1 MTSRT
6 DRLHRISP
14 RSKLSFSSLPFAVA
28 LFLFAGCSKKEPEV
42 LPEVSVEVAAAK
54 KGDVSQIVAA
64 EAVVF
69 PLQQAVVTPKI
80 SSTIKSFAV
89 QRGARVRK
97 GQLLAVLENADL
109 SAAATQ
115 SQGEYEQAEGA
126 FVTSTASS
134 IPEQIQ
140 KAELDASSSKAA
152 ADAQKQVVESRKE
165 LFQQGALPRRELDAA
180 EVALAQA
187 QSQYQQAQKVLD
199 DLRRSGKEQA
209 VKSAGGQFNA
219 AKGKL
224 LSSQAALSYS
234 YIKSPINGV
243 VTDRPLY
250 PGELATANQPLLT
263 VMDNSSL
270 IAKAHISQAQAVG
283 LKKGAEAE
291 IRIAGQDDPIP
302 GKLSL
307 VSPALDPGSTTIEVW
322 VQAAKPPDSL
332 RPGMTVE
339 ISITAATAQDAVLVP
354 NNSIFQTND
363 GRELRCGCRLRQR
376 RAPKKCSTWH
386 SRHQRNAD
394 HQRPK
399 RRRIGHHFRRIRIAR
414 QNQNQ
419 NRSSRERRK
428 TPIKLATSQTGIPPT
443 HRTESPP
450 ISPAKKPP
458 ANQNLPA
465 RKRSSAHAGAARF
478 SFASKTSSRQLAMV
492 PENFPA
498 GSVFNYQP
506 GARRRLSGV

>member
-1 MTSRT
+1 MTSCT
-6 DRLHRISP
+6 DRLRRISS
-14 RSKLSFSSLPFAVA
+14 RTKLSFSSLPFAVA
-28 LFLFAGCSKKEPEV
+28 LFVFVGCSKKEPEV
-42 LPEVSVEVAAAK
+42 VPEVSVQVTPAK
-54 KGDVSQIVAA
+54 KGDVSRMVAA

-115 SQGEYEQAEGA
+115 SKGEYEQAEGA
-126 FVTSTASS
+126 YVTSTASS

-224 LSSQAALSYS
+224 LASEAALSYS
-234 YIKSPINGV
+234 YVKSPINGV

-339 ISITAATAQDAVLVP
+339 ISITAATAEDAVIVP

-363 GRELRCGCRLRQR
+363 GANYVVVTGSDNVAHQKNVQLGIRGVTETQITSGVNAGESVIISGGYGLPDKTKIKIE
-376 RAPKKCSTWH
+376 APEK
-386 SRHQRNAD
+386 NEDAD
-394 HQRPK
+394 TAGDK
-399 RRRIGHHFRRIRIAR
+399 
-414 QNQNQ
+414 
-419 NRSSRERRK
+419 SDRK
-428 TPIKLATSQTGIPPT
+428 TADSSDGKTADKSGKKTTGKSKSSG
-443 HRTESPP
+443 TE
-450 ISPAKKPP
+450 K
-458 ANQNLPA
+458 
-465 RKRSSAHAGAARF
+465 
-478 SFASKTSSRQLAMV
+478 
-492 PENFPA
+492 E
-498 GSVFNYQP
+498 
-506 GARRRLSGV
+506 

>member
-6 DRLHRISP
+6 DRLRRISP
-14 RSKLSFSSLPFAVA
+14 RTKLSFSSLPFAVA
-28 LFLFAGCSKKEPEV
+28 LFVFVGCSKKEPEV
-42 LPEVSVEVAAAK
+42 APEVSVQVTLAK
-54 KGDVSQIVAA
+54 KGDVSRIVAA

-109 SAAATQ
+109 SAVATQ
-115 SQGEYEQAEGA
+115 SKGEYEQAEGA
-126 FVTSTASS
+126 YVTSTASS

-152 ADAQKQVVESRKE
+152 ADAQKQIVESRKE

-224 LSSQAALSYS
+224 LASQAALSYS

-270 IAKAHISQAQAVG
+270 VAKAHISQAQAVG

-332 RPGMTVE
+332 RPGMTVQ
-339 ISITAATAQDAVLVP
+339 ISITAATAQDAVIVP

-363 GRELRCGCRLRQR
+363 GANYVVVTGSDNVAHQKNVQLGIRGVTETQITSGVNAGEAVITSGGYGLPDKTKIKIE
-376 RAPKKCSTWH
+376 APEK
-386 SRHQRNAD
+386 NEDAD
-394 HQRPK
+394 K
-399 RRRIGHHFRRIRIAR
+399 AGDK
-414 QNQNQ
+414 
-419 NRSSRERRK
+419 SDRK
-428 TPIKLATSQTGIPPT
+428 TADSSDGK
-443 HRTESPP
+443 
-450 ISPAKKPP
+450 PAEKSGKKPTG
-458 ANQNLPA
+458 
-465 RKRSSAHAGAARF
+465 KSKSSGTE
-478 SFASKTSSRQLAMV
+478 K
-492 PENFPA
+492 E
-498 GSVFNYQP
+498 
-506 GARRRLSGV
+506 

>member
-6 DRLHRISP
+6 DRLLRISP
-14 RSKLSFSSLPFAVA
+14 RTKLSFPSLPFAVA
-28 LFLFAGCSKKEPEV
+28 LFVFVGCSKKEPEV
-42 LPEVSVEVAAAK
+42 VPEVSVQVTPAK
-54 KGDVSQIVAA
+54 KGDVSRIVAA

-115 SQGEYEQAEGA
+115 SKGEYQQAEGA
-126 FVTSTASS
+126 YVTSTASS

-140 KAELDASSSKAA
+140 KAELDASSFKAA
-152 ADAQKQVVESRKE
+152 ADAQKQIVESRKE

-224 LSSQAALSYS
+224 LASQAALSYS

-332 RPGMTVE
+332 RPGMTVQ
-339 ISITAATAQDAVLVP
+339 ISITAATAQDAVIVP

-363 GRELRCGCRLRQR
+363 GANYVVVAGSDNVAHQKNVQLGIRGITETQIASGVNAGESVITSGGYGLPDKTKIKIE
-376 RAPKKCSTWH
+376 APEK
-386 SRHQRNAD
+386 NEDAD
-394 HQRPK
+394 
-399 RRRIGHHFRRIRIAR
+399 
-414 QNQNQ
+414 
-419 NRSSRERRK
+419 K
-428 TPIKLATSQTGIPPT
+428 TGDKSDQKTAGPSGEKPATKSGDN
-443 HRTESPP
+443 SG
-450 ISPAKKPP
+450 KKP
-458 ANQNLPA
+458 AG
-465 RKRSSAHAGAARF
+465 KSKSSGTE
-478 SFASKTSSRQLAMV
+478 K
-492 PENFPA
+492 E
-498 GSVFNYQP
+498 
-506 GARRRLSGV
+506 

>member
-1 MTSRT
+1 MTSCT
-6 DRLHRISP
+6 DRLRRISS
-14 RSKLSFSSLPFAVA
+14 RTKLSFSSLPFAVA
-28 LFLFAGCSKKEPEV
+28 LFVFVGCSKKEPEV
-42 LPEVSVEVAAAK
+42 VPEVSVQVTPAK
-54 KGDVSQIVAA
+54 KGDVSRIVAA

-115 SQGEYEQAEGA
+115 SKGEYEQAEGA
-126 FVTSTASS
+126 YVTSTASS

-224 LSSQAALSYS
+224 LASEAALSYS
-234 YIKSPINGV
+234 YVKSPINGV

-283 LKKGAEAE
+283 LKKGAQAE

-339 ISITAATAQDAVLVP
+339 ISITAATAEDAVIVP

-363 GRELRCGCRLRQR
+363 GANYVVVTGSDNVAHQKTVQLGIRGVTETQITSGVNAGESVIISGGYGLPDKTKIKIE
-376 RAPKKCSTWH
+376 APEK
-386 SRHQRNAD
+386 NEDAD
-394 HQRPK
+394 TAGDK
-399 RRRIGHHFRRIRIAR
+399 
-414 QNQNQ
+414 
-419 NRSSRERRK
+419 SDRK
-428 TPIKLATSQTGIPPT
+428 TADSSDGKTADKSGKKTTGKSKSSG
-443 HRTESPP
+443 TE
-450 ISPAKKPP
+450 K
-458 ANQNLPA
+458 
-465 RKRSSAHAGAARF
+465 
-478 SFASKTSSRQLAMV
+478 
-492 PENFPA
+492 E
-498 GSVFNYQP
+498 
-506 GARRRLSGV
+506 

>member
-1 MTSRT
+1 MTSHT
-6 DRLHRISP
+6 DRLRRISP
-14 RSKLSFSSLPFAVA
+14 RTKLSFSSLPFAVA
-28 LFLFAGCSKKEPEV
+28 LFVFVGCSKKEPEV
-42 LPEVSVEVAAAK
+42 VPEVSVQVTPAK
-54 KGDVSQIVAA
+54 KGEVSRIVAA

-115 SQGEYEQAEGA
+115 SKGEYEQAEGA
-126 FVTSTASS
+126 YVTSTASS

-140 KAELDASSSKAA
+140 KAELDATSSKAA
-152 ADAQKQVVESRKE
+152 ADAQKKIAESRKD

-224 LSSQAALSYS
+224 LASQAALSYS

-250 PGELATANQPLLT
+250 PGELATASQPLLT

-332 RPGMTVE
+332 RPGMTVQ
-339 ISITAATAQDAVLVP
+339 ISITAATAQDAVIVP

-363 GRELRCGCRLRQR
+363 GANYVVVAGSDHVAHQKNVQLGIRGITETQIASGVNAGESVITSGGYGLPDKTKIKIE
-376 RAPKKCSTWH
+376 APEK
-386 SRHQRNAD
+386 NAD
-394 HQRPK
+394 ADK
-399 RRRIGHHFRRIRIAR
+399 AGDK
-414 QNQNQ
+414 
-419 NRSSRERRK
+419 SDRK
-428 TPIKLATSQTGIPPT
+428 TADSSDGKPADKSGKKTTGKSNSSG
-443 HRTESPP
+443 TE
-450 ISPAKKPP
+450 K
-458 ANQNLPA
+458 
-465 RKRSSAHAGAARF
+465 
-478 SFASKTSSRQLAMV
+478 
-492 PENFPA
+492 E
-498 GSVFNYQP
+498 
-506 GARRRLSGV
+506 

>member
-1 MTSRT
+1 MTART
-6 DRLHRISP
+6 DRPLRISP
-14 RSKLSFSSLPFAVA
+14 RTKLFI
-28 LFLFAGCSKKEPEV
+28 LFLPLAAAPFVLAGCSKKEPEV
-42 LPEVSVEVAAAK
+42 LPEVSVQVTPARI
-54 KGDVSQIVAA
+54 GNVSRMVTA

-115 SQGEYEQAEGA
+115 SKGEYEQAEGA

-140 KAELDASSSKAA
+140 KAELDASSLQAA
-152 ADAQKQVVESRKE
+152 ADAQKKIVESRKE

-224 LSSQAALSYS
+224 LASEAALSYS
-234 YIKSPINGV
+234 YINSPINGV

-270 IAKAHISQAQAVG
+270 IAKAHLSQAQAVG

-302 GKLSL
+302 GTLSL

-339 ISITAATAQDAVLVP
+339 ISITAATAEDAVIVP

-363 GRELRCGCRLRQR
+363 GANYVVVAGSDHVAQQKNVRLGIRGVTETQITSGVNAGESVITSGAYGLPDKTKIKIE
-376 RAPKKCSTWH
+376 APEK
-386 SRHQRNAD
+386 NEEAD
-394 HQRPK
+394 KVGDQ
-399 RRRIGHHFRRIRIAR
+399 
-414 QNQNQ
+414 
-419 NRSSRERRK
+419 SERK
-428 TPIKLATSQTGIPPT
+428 TADSSEGKPVDKSG
-443 HRTESPP
+443 
-450 ISPAKKPP
+450 KKP
-458 ANQNLPA
+458 AG
-465 RKRSSAHAGAARF
+465 KSKSS
-478 SFASKTSSRQLAMV
+478 
-492 PENFPA
+492 
-498 GSVFNYQP
+498 GSEKE
-506 GARRRLSGV
+506 

>member
-6 DRLHRISP
+6 DRLRRISP
-14 RSKLSFSSLPFAVA
+14 RTKLLLWSLPFAVA
-28 LFLFAGCSKKEPEV
+28 LFVFAGCAKKEPEV
-42 LPEVSVEVAAAK
+42 VPEVSVQVTAAK
-54 KGDVSQIVAA
+54 KGDVSRIVAA

-69 PLQQAVVTPKI
+69 PLQQAVITPKI

-115 SQGEYEQAEGA
+115 SKGEYEQAEGA
-126 FVTSTASS
+126 YVTSTASS

-140 KAELDASSSKAA
+140 KAELDASSFKAA
-152 ADAQKQVVESRKE
+152 ADAQKQVAESRKE

-224 LSSQAALSYS
+224 LASQAALSYS

-291 IRIAGQDDPIP
+291 VRIAGQDDAIA

-339 ISITAATAQDAVLVP
+339 ISITAATVEDAVIVP

-363 GRELRCGCRLRQR
+363 GANYVVVAGSDNLAHQTTVQLGIRGVTETQITSGVNAGESVITSGGYGLPDKTKIKIE
-376 RAPKKCSTWH
+376 APEK
-386 SRHQRNAD
+386 NEDAD
-394 HQRPK
+394 TAGDK
-399 RRRIGHHFRRIRIAR
+399 
-414 QNQNQ
+414 
-419 NRSSRERRK
+419 SDRK
-428 TPIKLATSQTGIPPT
+428 TADSSDGKTADKSGKKTAGKSKSSG
-443 HRTESPP
+443 TE
-450 ISPAKKPP
+450 K
-458 ANQNLPA
+458 
-465 RKRSSAHAGAARF
+465 
-478 SFASKTSSRQLAMV
+478 
-492 PENFPA
+492 E
-498 GSVFNYQP
+498 
-506 GARRRLSGV
+506 

>member
-1 MTSRT
+1 MTSRP
-6 DRLHRISP
+6 DWLRRISP
-14 RSKLSFSSLPFAVA
+14 RTRLFFSPFAIA
-28 LFLFAGCSKKEPEV
+28 LFIFVGCSKKEAEV
-42 LPEVSVEVAAAK
+42 VPEVSVQVTPAK
-54 KGDVSQIVAA
+54 TGDVSRIVTA

-69 PLQQAVVTPKI
+69 PLQQAVVSPKI
-80 SSTIKSFAV
+80 TSTVKSFAV

-115 SQGEYEQAEGA
+115 SKGEYEQAEGA
-126 FVTSTASS
+126 YVTSTASS

-140 KAELDASSSKAA
+140 KAELDAASSKAA
-152 ADAQKQVVESRKE
+152 ADAQKKIVDSRKE

-187 QSQYQQAQKVLD
+187 ESQYQQSQKVLD

-224 LSSQAALSYS
+224 LGAEAALSYS

-250 PGELATANQPLLT
+250 AGELATANQPLLT
-263 VMDNSSL
+263 VMDNTSL

-291 IRIAGQDDPIP
+291 IKIAGQEDSIP
-302 GKLSL
+302 AKLSL

-332 RPGMTVE
+332 RPGMTVQ
-339 ISITAATAQDAVLVP
+339 ISIVAATAKNAVIVP
-354 NNSIFQTND
+354 NNSIFQSND
-363 GRELRCGCRLRQR
+363 GV
-376 RAPKKCSTWH
+376 
-386 SRHQRNAD
+386 NY
-394 HQRPK
+394 
-399 RRRIGHHFRRIRIAR
+399 
-414 QNQNQ
+414 
-419 NRSSRERRK
+419 
-428 TPIKLATSQTGIPPT
+428 
-443 HRTESPP
+443 
-450 ISPAKKPP
+450 
-458 ANQNLPA
+458 
-465 RKRSSAHAGAARF
+465 
-478 SFASKTSSRQLAMV
+478 V
-492 PENFPA
+492 VVA
-498 GSVFNYQP
+498 GSDNIAHQKNVQL
-506 GARRRLSGV
+506 GIRGIAETQIASGVNAGESVITSGGYGLPDKSKIKIEAPETNEGADKSGDKSDQKAEGSSDKKAPDKSATKNTDKSKPSGSEKE

>member
-6 DRLHRISP
+6 DRLRRISP
-14 RSKLSFSSLPFAVA
+14 RTKLSFSSLPFAVA
-28 LFLFAGCSKKEPEV
+28 LFVFVGCSKKEPEV
-42 LPEVSVEVAAAK
+42 VPEVSVQVTPAK
-54 KGDVSQIVAA
+54 KGEVSRIVAA

-115 SQGEYEQAEGA
+115 SKGEYEQAEGA
-126 FVTSTASS
+126 YVTSTASS

-152 ADAQKQVVESRKE
+152 ADAQKQIVESRKE

-224 LSSQAALSYS
+224 LASQAALSYS

-332 RPGMTVE
+332 RPGMTVQ
-339 ISITAATAQDAVLVP
+339 ISITAATAQDAVIVP

-363 GRELRCGCRLRQR
+363 GANYVVVTGSDNVAHQKNVQLGIRGVTETQITSGVNAGEAVITSGGYGLPDKTKIKIE
-376 RAPKKCSTWH
+376 APEK
-386 SRHQRNAD
+386 NEDAD
-394 HQRPK
+394 K
-399 RRRIGHHFRRIRIAR
+399 AGDK
-414 QNQNQ
+414 
-419 NRSSRERRK
+419 SDRK
-428 TPIKLATSQTGIPPT
+428 TADSSDGK
-443 HRTESPP
+443 
-450 ISPAKKPP
+450 PAEKSGKKPTG
-458 ANQNLPA
+458 
-465 RKRSSAHAGAARF
+465 KSKSSGTE
-478 SFASKTSSRQLAMV
+478 K
-492 PENFPA
+492 E
-498 GSVFNYQP
+498 
-506 GARRRLSGV
+506 

>member
-6 DRLHRISP
+6 DRLRRISP
-14 RSKLSFSSLPFAVA
+14 RTKLSFSSLPFAVA
-28 LFLFAGCSKKEPEV
+28 LFVFVGCSKKEPEV
-42 LPEVSVEVAAAK
+42 VPEVSVQVTPAK
-54 KGDVSQIVAA
+54 KGDVSRMVAA

-115 SQGEYEQAEGA
+115 SKGEYEQAEGA
-126 FVTSTASS
+126 YVTSTASS

-152 ADAQKQVVESRKE
+152 ADAQKQVAESRKE

-224 LSSQAALSYS
+224 LASEAALSYS

-250 PGELATANQPLLT
+250 PGELASANQPLLT

-339 ISITAATAQDAVLVP
+339 ISITAATAEDAVIVP
-354 NNSIFQTND
+354 NNSIFKTND
-363 GRELRCGCRLRQR
+363 GANYVVVTGSDNVAHQKKVQLGIRGVAETQITSGVDAGESVITSGGYGLPDKTKIKIE
-376 RAPKKCSTWH
+376 APEK
-386 SRHQRNAD
+386 NEDAD
-394 HQRPK
+394 KSGDKAGDKSDQK
-399 RRRIGHHFRRIRIAR
+399 TAD
-414 QNQNQ
+414 
-419 NRSSRERRK
+419 SSD
-428 TPIKLATSQTGIPPT
+428 
-443 HRTESPP
+443 
-450 ISPAKKPP
+450 KKPADKSGKKP
-458 ANQNLPA
+458 TG
-465 RKRSSAHAGAARF
+465 KSKSSGTE
-478 SFASKTSSRQLAMV
+478 K
-492 PENFPA
+492 E
-498 GSVFNYQP
+498 
-506 GARRRLSGV
+506 

>member
-1 MTSRT
+1 MTSHT
-6 DRLHRISP
+6 DRLRRISP
-14 RSKLSFSSLPFAVA
+14 RTKLSFSSLPFAVA
-28 LFLFAGCSKKEPEV
+28 LFVFVGCSKKEPEV
-42 LPEVSVEVAAAK
+42 VPEVSVQVTPAK
-54 KGDVSQIVAA
+54 KGEVSRIVTA

-69 PLQQAVVTPKI
+69 PLQQAVVSPKI
-80 SSTIKSFAV
+80 TSTVKSFAV

-126 FVTSTASS
+126 YVTSTASS

-140 KAELDASSSKAA
+140 KAELDAASSKAA
-152 ADAQKQVVESRKE
+152 ADAQKKIADSRKE

-187 QSQYQQAQKVLD
+187 ESQYQQSQKVLD
-199 DLRRSGKEQA
+199 DLRHSGKEQA

-224 LSSQAALSYS
+224 LASQAALSYS

-291 IRIAGQDDPIP
+291 IKIAGQEDSIP
-302 GKLSL
+302 AKLSL

-322 VQAAKPPDSL
+322 VQAAKPPESL
-332 RPGMTVE
+332 RPGMTVQ
-339 ISITAATAQDAVLVP
+339 ISITAATAKDAVLVP
-354 NNSIFQTND
+354 NNAIFQTNE
-363 GRELRCGCRLRQR
+363 G
-376 RAPKKCSTWH
+376 
-386 SRHQRNAD
+386 
-394 HQRPK
+394 
-399 RRRIGHHFRRIRIAR
+399 
-414 QNQNQ
+414 
-419 NRSSRERRK
+419 
-428 TPIKLATSQTGIPPT
+428 
-443 HRTESPP
+443 
-450 ISPAKKPP
+450 
-458 ANQNLPA
+458 ANY
-465 RKRSSAHAGAARF
+465 
-478 SFASKTSSRQLAMV
+478 V
-492 PENFPA
+492 VVA
-498 GSVFNYQP
+498 GSDHIAHQKNVQL
-506 GARRRLSGV
+506 GIRGTAETQIVSGVNAGESVITSGGYGLPDKTKIKIETQAKDDQADKGGDKANDKSSKKNTDKSKSSGSEKE

>member
-6 DRLHRISP
+6 DRLRRISP
-14 RSKLSFSSLPFAVA
+14 RTKLLLSSLPFAVA
-28 LFLFAGCSKKEPEV
+28 LFVFAGCAKKEPEV
-42 LPEVSVEVAAAK
+42 VPEVSVQVTAAK
-54 KGDVSQIVAA
+54 KGDVSRIVAA

-69 PLQQAVVTPKI
+69 PLQQAVITPKI

-115 SQGEYEQAEGA
+115 SKGEYEQAEGA
-126 FVTSTASS
+126 YVTSTASS

-140 KAELDASSSKAA
+140 KAELDASSFKAA
-152 ADAQKQVVESRKE
+152 ADAQKQVAESRKE

-224 LSSQAALSYS
+224 LASQAALSYS

-291 IRIAGQDDPIP
+291 VRIAGQDDAIA

-339 ISITAATAQDAVLVP
+339 ISITAATVEDAVIVP

-363 GRELRCGCRLRQR
+363 GANYVVVAGSDNLAHQTTVQLGIRGVTQTQITSGVNAGESVITSGGYGLPDKTKIKIE
-376 RAPKKCSTWH
+376 APEK
-386 SRHQRNAD
+386 NEDAD
-394 HQRPK
+394 TAGDK
-399 RRRIGHHFRRIRIAR
+399 
-414 QNQNQ
+414 
-419 NRSSRERRK
+419 SDRK
-428 TPIKLATSQTGIPPT
+428 TADSSDGKTADKSGKKTAGKSKSSG
-443 HRTESPP
+443 TE
-450 ISPAKKPP
+450 K
-458 ANQNLPA
+458 
-465 RKRSSAHAGAARF
+465 
-478 SFASKTSSRQLAMV
+478 
-492 PENFPA
+492 E
-498 GSVFNYQP
+498 
-506 GARRRLSGV
+506 